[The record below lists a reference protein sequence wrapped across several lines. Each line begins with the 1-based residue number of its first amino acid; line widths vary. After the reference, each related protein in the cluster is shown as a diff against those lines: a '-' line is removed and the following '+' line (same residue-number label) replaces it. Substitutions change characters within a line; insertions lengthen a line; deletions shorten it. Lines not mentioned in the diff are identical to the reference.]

1 MDWENF
7 RAFSVAARHRTL
19 TAAARTLRVSIA
31 TVARRIDGLEAELGL
46 RLIDRTTQG
55 LAITAAGRTLLE
67 SAGNGEHILA
77 GVERL
82 AAALRQG
89 GGQTPIRVSAT
100 EPVIGE
106 ILAPRLPRLIAS
118 APEVKLDLMVDTA
131 VVSLALHNADLAV
144 RLVQPEGDSLIAKRL
159 PPLRMGLFASR
170 SLAGGER
177 PALDLRDARI
187 VGYDD
192 GYGAIPEV
200 RWIKDNGLDNNV
212 VVRTSSTR
220 AIVNAVA
227 SGVGAGILP
236 RLLARRHSSLVELP
250 SPSPIPPRAVWL
262 VWHRDLRRS
271 KPLKQVR
278 DWVAGSFA
286 AAAADSVPA
295 V

>member
-46 RLIDRTTQG
+46 RLIDRTAQG
-55 LAITAAGRTLLE
+55 LAMTAAGRTLLE

-82 AAALRQG
+82 AAVLRQG

-106 ILAPRLPRLIAS
+106 ILAPRLPSLIAS

-159 PPLRMGLFASR
+159 PPLRMGLFVSR

-177 PALDLRDARI
+177 PAFDLRDARI

-192 GYGAIPEV
+192 AYGAIPEV
-200 RWIKDNGLDNNV
+200 RWITDNGLDNNV

-220 AIVNAVA
+220 AIFNAVA

-250 SPSPIPPRAVWL
+250 APSIPPRAVWL

-271 KPLKQVR
+271 RPLKQVR
-278 DWVAGSFA
+278 DWIAGSFA